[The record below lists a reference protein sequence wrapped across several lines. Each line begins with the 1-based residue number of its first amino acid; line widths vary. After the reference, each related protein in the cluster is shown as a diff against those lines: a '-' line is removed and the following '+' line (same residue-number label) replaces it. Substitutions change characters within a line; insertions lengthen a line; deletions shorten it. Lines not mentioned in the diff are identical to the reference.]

1 MKVEELR
8 KGNYI
13 LGYDETEIDRG
24 NGIYEDIEI
33 EEIVQFIGYDP
44 FEGWFWT
51 EGGDREEYR
60 HFQEIP
66 LTEDWLLRLGFD
78 YVRGKEYH
86 NRQINE
92 GAYHVKEV
100 GDAFN
105 HWYLYHKDKMITTN
119 IRFVHQLQNVY
130 YCLSS
135 EELTLKT
142 KS

>member
-13 LGYDETEIDRG
+13 LGCDETEIDRG
-24 NGIYEDIEI
+24 NGIYEDVEI

-66 LTEDWLLRLGFD
+66 LTEDWLLRLGFE
-78 YVRGKEYH
+78 YVMCEDGIDGFARNGFAFINIQQFRMLVSGDEYAVLIEH
-86 NRQINE
+86 DIQ
-92 GAYHVKEV
+92 Y
-100 GDAFN
+100 
-105 HWYLYHKDKMITTN
+105 
-119 IRFVHQLQNVY
+119 VHQLQNLY
-130 YCLSS
+130 FALTGD
-135 EELTLKT
+135 ELTLK
-142 KS
+142 K